1 MRKYYKPSGKYSILS
16 LLYFVLTSVSL
27 LPLLGLIYAYC
38 IWYIP
43 FFYINFLITI
53 GFGFGVGITM
63 LYVVRLGKVRNR
75 VIATALG
82 ILGALVALYFHWAVW
97 ADLVI
102 NAGESYGSSRI
113 GVTVSNIEFLQ
124 VFSLATHPQLLFQ
137 LIGEINN
144 TGTWGF
150 KSIPVSG
157 IVLSLIW
164 IVEVLI
170 VVVFSCIPPR
180 NASQVPFCEL
190 NNEFFKDKKTPEL
203 NLIEDKEQILAS
215 LQNDD
220 INHLE
225 SLTKVGNKETES
237 HSIFTVYSS
246 KNNEYYISLEN
257 QIAKEKGKFD
267 RKEIINYMAVKAPA
281 AKVLLSK

>member
-1 MRKYYKPSGKYSILS
+1 MRKYYKPSGKYSMLS
-16 LLYFVLTSVSL
+16 LFYFALASLTV

-53 GFGFGVGITM
+53 GLGFGVGITM
-63 LYVVRLGKVRNR
+63 LYVVRLGKIRNR
-75 VIATALG
+75 KIATAFGVLG
-82 ILGALVALYFHWAVW
+82 GLITLYFHWAVW
-97 ADLVI
+97 VDLVI

-113 GVTVSNIEFLQ
+113 GITVSNIEFLQ
-124 VFSLATHPQLLFQ
+124 VFRLAANPQLLFQ

-164 IVEVLI
+164 IIEVL
-170 VVVFSCIPPR
+170 VVLLFSCIPPR

-203 NLIEDKEQILAS
+203 AFIEDKEQIINS

-220 INHLE
+220 IQHLE
-225 SLTKVGNKETES
+225 SLMKVNNKEQDN

-246 KNNEYYISLEN
+246 KNNEYYVSLEN
-257 QIAKEKGKFD
+257 HTAKEKGKFE
-267 RKEIINYMAVKAPA
+267 RKEIINYLAIKAPA